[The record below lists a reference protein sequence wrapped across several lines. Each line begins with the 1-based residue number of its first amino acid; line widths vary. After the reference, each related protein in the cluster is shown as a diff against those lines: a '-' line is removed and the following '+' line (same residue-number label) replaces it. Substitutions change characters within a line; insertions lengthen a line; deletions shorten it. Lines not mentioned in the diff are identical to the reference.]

1 MNSTADIFVI
11 FSSCNNRVQPET
23 KHKKIV
29 FMFLIPFLELKIET
43 DITLD
48 IFYLDEERKS
58 LEPQK

>member
-1 MNSTADIFVI
+1 
-11 FSSCNNRVQPET
+11 
-23 KHKKIV
+23 
-29 FMFLIPFLELKIET
+29 MFLIPFLELKIET